1 MVCLRGWLCVCW
13 TALTQLVV
21 RAARRP
27 GSAGTV
33 RTHRGIKGFPRVS
46 TMSPASE
53 KTVPA
58 PRRLERT
65 KQFAVRAVRLP
76 DSADTE
82 HIQGKYE
89 NGVLTLKARPWR
101 AVGPLNAAGR
111 GLYTAGPL
119 EHKLRSC
126 CAA

>member
-1 MVCLRGWLCVCW
+1 MP
-13 TALTQLVV
+13 AL
-21 RAARRP
+21 
-27 GSAGTV
+27 
-33 RTHRGIKGFPRVS
+33 
-46 TMSPASE
+46 
-53 KTVPA
+53 
-58 PRRLERT
+58 RRLERT

-101 AVGPLNAAGR
+101 AVGPLGVAGH
-111 GLYTAGPL
+111 GWYTVGPL
-119 EHKLRSC
+119 EHLHKLRSC